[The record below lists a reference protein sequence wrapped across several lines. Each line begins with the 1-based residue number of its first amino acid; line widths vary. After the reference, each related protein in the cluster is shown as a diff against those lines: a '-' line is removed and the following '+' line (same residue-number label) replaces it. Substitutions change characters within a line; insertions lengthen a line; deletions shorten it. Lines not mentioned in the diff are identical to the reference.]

1 MQGLKAVT
9 RTVQIPLKGRAVQ
22 INLVCPADKAGN
34 IDKTL
39 AMFLDRLDG
48 DSDWTLMRD
57 RDRRICI
64 IFAASCLVAVAL
76 LQYFFW
82 RSFRRRQA
90 RERKTGIRPKLT
102 KDAQSRRGIL
112 IAVFIFCSVFFSLM
126 ALGGFV
132 FGLGPD
138 VQVDL
143 DSRLDKGLNGS
154 AIFSGWVA
162 LCGMGITVWRM
173 KQAAKRQAAA
183 DRQTA
188 AAMLSPPPETPD
200 FENITE

>member
-1 MQGLKAVT
+1 
-9 RTVQIPLKGRAVQ
+9 
-22 INLVCPADKAGN
+22 
-34 IDKTL
+34 
-39 AMFLDRLDG
+39 
-48 DSDWTLMRD
+48 
-57 RDRRICI
+57 
-64 IFAASCLVAVAL
+64 VAL